1 MIKDYGKHV
10 FTDKDGNLWVAQPKS
25 FTKAN
30 EREKKELFSLLFSG
44 EYVLV
49 ITAIPRQT
57 QVMGKEE
64 K

>member
-30 EREKKELFSLLFSG
+30 ERGNYLASYSLESMF
-44 EYVLV
+44 
-49 ITAIPRQT
+49 
-57 QVMGKEE
+57 
-64 K
+64 